1 MKGLFSKPVIF
12 NTYDV
17 DMHYK

>member
-17 DMHYK
+17 DMHFK